1 MNHLRLEGPDLIW
14 YNTLHFGHDVL
25 ASSNSIKQQIDQD
38 LRDNQIDRSC
48 MINRKLVVCFKGE
61 GHDPHVIKPLI
72 DQLKIWPVVDLLVIF
87 SACVDVDSLP
97 YRAISHRTGMI
108 DHNHWINCIRP
119 LEPTWQVD
127 YKFLCLMRR
136 PSPSRA
142 RLANKLLQSVDSVK
156 LSFGSMNES
165 AVLSQYQPMIPG
177 RNLPILIDGIVDR
190 KSIYNEHDQSNSVFH
205 NCLFNIVVESS
216 SQTDPGIWRSQFVT
230 EKTFKA
236 FGLRQIPIWMAVP
249 GLVARVRAMGFD
261 LFDDIIDH
269 SYDTVLDENQ
279 RQDQLM
285 QQVAELD
292 LKLSLDQCRQLRNQL
307 APRLEHNFQ
316 LLDSLSKNGNIEF
329 ESLLKQFR
337 ETVPQELWIF
347 GDSWPYGSELNSNDV
362 AYGELLGQQL
372 SVGRIKN
379 YSAPGTGIS
388 HMILQLQQ
396 AIKKNQ
402 SSLTKKI
409 AVFFLS
415 GQERFMCY
423 HDDQV
428 VNLSSRGPRINP
440 ENNAG
445 VMQHMNDLYY
455 KYFYTDQMRDFF
467 MNTNLLTL
475 QAMCR
480 HHKIDD
486 YYIAGW
492 QQFNFWTE
500 VDHDKVYNQG
510 RTSCQEL
517 LDMVFD
523 NRDGVVRNN
532 AYFTPNISHP
542 NQLGHQRIADT
553 LFEWIKSKHVDTG
566 LNNCYNSNKTGHP
579 RPQ

>member
-1 MNHLRLEGPDLIW
+1 
-14 YNTLHFGHDVL
+14 
-25 ASSNSIKQQIDQD
+25 
-38 LRDNQIDRSC
+38 
-48 MINRKLVVCFKGE
+48 
-61 GHDPHVIKPLI
+61 
-72 DQLKIWPVVDLLVIF
+72 
-87 SACVDVDSLP
+87 
-97 YRAISHRTGMI
+97 
-108 DHNHWINCIRP
+108 
-119 LEPTWQVD
+119 
-127 YKFLCLMRR
+127 
-136 PSPSRA
+136 
-142 RLANKLLQSVDSVK
+142 
-156 LSFGSMNES
+156 
-165 AVLSQYQPMIPG
+165 
-177 RNLPILIDGIVDR
+177 
-190 KSIYNEHDQSNSVFH
+190 
-205 NCLFNIVVESS
+205 
-216 SQTDPGIWRSQFVT
+216 
-230 EKTFKA
+230 
-236 FGLRQIPIWMAVP
+236 MAVP
-249 GLVARVRAMGFD
+249 GLVAQVRDMGFD

-285 QQVAELD
+285 QQVIQLN
-292 LKLSLDQCRQLRNQL
+292 LKYSLYQCQQLKNQL

-337 ETVPQELWIF
+337 ESAPQELWIF
-347 GDSWPYGSELNSNDV
+347 GDSWPYGSELNSNETS
-362 AYGELLGQQL
+362 YGELLGQQL
-372 SVGRIKN
+372 LVRRIKN

-396 AIKKNQ
+396 AIKENQ

-423 HDDQV
+423 HDDPV
-428 VNLSSRGPRINP
+428 VNLSSRGTRINP

-445 VMQHMNDLYY
+445 VMQHLNDLYY

-480 HHKIDD
+480 HHKIHD
-486 YYIAGW
+486 YYVAGW
-492 QQFNFWTE
+492 QQFNFWDE
-500 VDHDKVYNQG
+500 VDIDKIYNQG
-510 RTSCQEL
+510 QTSCQEL

-542 NQLGHQRIADT
+542 NQLGHRRIADT
-553 LFEWIKSKHVDTG
+553 LFEWIKSKYVDTG
-566 LNNCYNSNKTGHP
+566 LNNCYNRNKTG
-579 RPQ
+579 